1 MAFVMWRERERERSF
16 GIKKGYTQPKFFT
29 RDFRLRVGM
38 VGCQRGRHLVL
49 TR

>member
-16 GIKKGYTQPKFFT
+16 EIKKGYTQPT
-29 RDFRLRVGM
+29 ILERDFRIRVWM
-38 VGCQRGRHLVL
+38 MGCQRGEALVL